1 VGFKELKMLSS
12 RIDVLLKSPLLLAF
26 VLALSPAVVNANTIN
41 VESNAIPKISSE
53 YFSNM
58 NMKPIILIS
67 QSTNK
72 INQSDIRVS
81 KDLIVTV
88 IGNGINVPEY
98 ALKLV
103 KTKDH
108 IVRLDRIDD

>member
-1 VGFKELKMLSS
+1 MLFF
-12 RIDVLLKSPLLLAF
+12 RIDVELKSPLLLAF
-26 VLALSPAVVNANTIN
+26 ALALNPAIVNANTIN
-41 VESNAIPKISSE
+41 VEANAIPKISSE

-58 NMKPIILIS
+58 NMKPRFWIGQTAGKS
-67 QSTNK
+67 
-72 INQSDIRVS
+72 INQNDIRVG

-103 KTKDH
+103 ITKDH
-108 IVRLDRIDD
+108 VVRLDLVDD

>member
-1 VGFKELKMLSS
+1 MQFSKL
-12 RIDVLLKSPLLLAF
+12 DVEFKSPLLLALA
-26 VLALSPAVVNANTIN
+26 LALSPTVVNANSLN
-41 VESNAIPKISSE
+41 VEANAIPKISSE

-58 NMKPIILIS
+58 NMKPRFWVGLTADKS
-67 QSTNK
+67 
-72 INQSDIRVS
+72 INQNDIRVS
-81 KDLIVTV
+81 KDLVVTV